1 MANVKVQAIMTAPR
15 AEITWCRNQI
25 EKAMNELRIPLSVSG
40 GVYYGQCMQMMLEDA
55 IDQGVEYAI
64 TVDGD
69 SVFTGDQVH
78 HLISLAVQ
86 EDMDALCAMQLRR
99 GKPHMLGHRFGEV
112 SGVWNGYPMQV
123 DTAHFGLTVLN
134 LKKLAA
140 VEKPWFFCQPDE
152 NGGWRGNKIDSDIWF
167 WCQWKKAGLKCFI
180 DCSTRIGHVEEM
192 VAIYDDEFKPTH
204 MYPQD
209 WRKYADESKAC
220 THVDAS

>member
-112 SGVWNGYPMQV
+112 SGVWDGYPMQV

-134 LKKLAA
+134 LKKTRCCRKALVFLPARRKRRLARQQDRFRHL
-140 VEKPWFFCQPDE
+140 VLVPMEKGRTEVLYRLCDE
-152 NGGWRGNKIDSDIWF
+152 DR
-167 WCQWKKAGLKCFI
+167 
-180 DCSTRIGHVEEM
+180 TR
-192 VAIYDDEFKPTH
+192 
-204 MYPQD
+204 
-209 WRKYADESKAC
+209 
-220 THVDAS
+220 

>member
-1 MANVKVQAIMTAPR
+1 MVNVKVQAVMTAPR
-15 AEITWCRNQI
+15 SEITWCRNQI
-25 EKAMNELRIPLSVSG
+25 ELAMGGLGIPLSVSG

-64 TVDGD
+64 TIDGD
-69 SVFTGDQVH
+69 SVFTKDQVH
-78 HLISLAVQ
+78 HLISVAVQ

-99 GKPHMLGHRFGEV
+99 GRPHMLGHRFGETQATF
-112 SGVWNGYPMQV
+112 SGYPIQV

-134 LKKLAA
+134 LKKLSG

-180 DCSTRIGHVEEM
+180 DCSCRIGHVEEM
-192 VAIYDDEFKPTH
+192 VATYDDDFKPVH
-204 MYPQD
+204 MYPKE
-209 WRKYADESKAC
+209 WKEWI
-220 THVDAS
+220 DASQAAENVASS